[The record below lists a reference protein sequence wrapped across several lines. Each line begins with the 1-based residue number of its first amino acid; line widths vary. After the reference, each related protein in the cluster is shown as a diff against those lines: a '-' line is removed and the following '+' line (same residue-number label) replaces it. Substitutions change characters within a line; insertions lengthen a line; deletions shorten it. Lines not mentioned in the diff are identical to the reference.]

1 MFSVRRRRKA
11 RGVGDFV
18 DAHEGKKVGI
28 YLGDQ

>member
-1 MFSVRRRRKA
+1 MFSVRRRKA